1 MYRLHRKRRNMK
13 ALLVAI
19 NAKYIHSNLA
29 VYNLKAYADANSG
42 EKDSGTIRIAEYTI
56 NNQTMSIL
64 EGIYRE
70 KPDLLCFSCYI
81 WNITMVEE
89 LIAEYH
95 KLCPDVPIWVGG
107 PEVSYEVET
116 FLEEHP
122 EVTGIMMGEGEKTF
136 CEVYRYYQGYGE
148 SLAEIDG
155 IAYHRGT
162 ETAITKARAV
172 MDMDEIPFCYGHI
185 EDFKNKIIYY
195 ETSRG
200 CPFRCSYCL
209 SSVEKQLRF
218 RSFSLVKKELAY
230 FLEKEV
236 AQVKFVDRTFNCDHK
251 HAMEVWSFIKE
262 HDNGI
267 TNFHFEISADL
278 LTEEEL
284 ALLASMR
291 PGLVQLEIGV
301 QSTNDATITEIHR
314 TMQLNRLKETVRAV
328 QKGQNIHEHLDLIA
342 GLPYEDYKRF
352 GISFDDIYALKP
364 NQLQLGFLK
373 VLKGSYMYE
382 HAQEYG
388 ICYRSCAPYEVL
400 QTKWLTFD
408 DVIAIKQVEEMLE
421 VYYNSGQFELTIK
434 LLEPLFDSAFAMYQE
449 FGRFYDRNGYFA
461 MSHSRIRR
469 SEILLEFMTE
479 RGIDGETKQ
488 LLQESLIYDLYL
500 RENCKSRPAWADNL
514 SEWKAVSRAYVT
526 GGKQN
531 HVERFHYHFPGKEV
545 KTVTSLPERL
555 KEPCYL
561 LFDYTKRDPLDH
573 QAAVTECDGRVS
585 DERK

>member
-1 MYRLHRKRRNMK
+1 MK

-70 KPDLLCFSCYI
+70 KPHLLCFSCYI

-162 ETAITKARAV
+162 EIAITKARAV

-291 PGLVQLEIGV
+291 PG
-301 QSTNDATITEIHR
+301 T
-314 TMQLNRLKETVRAV
+314 RA
-328 QKGQNIHEHLDLIA
+328 A
-342 GLPYEDYKRF
+342 
-352 GISFDDIYALKP
+352 
-364 NQLQLGFLK
+364 
-373 VLKGSYMYE
+373 
-382 HAQEYG
+382 
-388 ICYRSCAPYEVL
+388 
-400 QTKWLTFD
+400 
-408 DVIAIKQVEEMLE
+408 
-421 VYYNSGQFELTIK
+421 
-434 LLEPLFDSAFAMYQE
+434 
-449 FGRFYDRNGYFA
+449 
-461 MSHSRIRR
+461 
-469 SEILLEFMTE
+469 
-479 RGIDGETKQ
+479 
-488 LLQESLIYDLYL
+488 
-500 RENCKSRPAWADNL
+500 
-514 SEWKAVSRAYVT
+514 
-526 GGKQN
+526 
-531 HVERFHYHFPGKEV
+531 
-545 KTVTSLPERL
+545 
-555 KEPCYL
+555 
-561 LFDYTKRDPLDH
+561 
-573 QAAVTECDGRVS
+573 
-585 DERK
+585 